1 MPTVAFYTLGCKVNQ
16 YDSQAMLEQFLQA
29 GYESRAFHEQAD
41 VYVVNSCVVTGTGE
55 KKSLQAVRRAIKQRP
70 QAQVVLAGCLAQKE
84 AEALLP
90 MGLRLVIGNQRR
102 GEVVQLLHEAV
113 AQDTRIAA
121 VDSVLRV
128 PFELLDISWA
138 EGHTRAV
145 MKIQEGCDRYC
156 AYCIIPYVRGGIRS
170 RPVEEIA
177 QEAARLAQAGYP
189 EVVLTG
195 IHLSS
200 YGRDLGGDTLMDAIR
215 AVAAVPGVRRI
226 RLGSLEPVVAT
237 EAFVNELARI
247 PQLCPQF
254 HLSMQSGSDGVLRR
268 MRRRYTADEYL
279 AAARRLQAAFPGCAL
294 TTDVLTGFPGET
306 EEEAAQTLAF
316 CSRVGFARMHVFPF
330 SAREGT
336 EAARMPDQ
344 LPRGVKNARAQ
355 ALIALGEELADAYRH
370 TLVGTVQE
378 VLFETEEQQGAAGY
392 TPQYVET
399 YAPGAVSG
407 QIARVYLERVEGQ
420 RLIGRL
426 ALHGEEQR

>member
-16 YDSQAMLEQFLQA
+16 YDSQAMLEQFLSA
-29 GYESRAFHEQAD
+29 GYEGRDFHEQAD

-55 KKSLQAVRRAIKQRP
+55 KKSLQAVRRAIKQNP
-70 QAQVVLAGCLAQKE
+70 SAQVVLAGCLAQKE

-102 GEVVQLLHEAV
+102 GEVVQLLEEAV
-113 AQDTRIAA
+113 SQDTRIAA

-128 PFELLDISWA
+128 PFELLDISWS

-254 HLSMQSGSDGVLRR
+254 HLSMQSGSDSVLRR
-268 MRRRYTADEYL
+268 MRRRYTAAEYL

-294 TTDVLTGFPGET
+294 TTDVLCGFPGET

-355 ALIALGEELADAYRH
+355 ALIALGEELAHSYRQ

-378 VLFETEEQQGAAGY
+378 VLFETEEQHGAVGL

-399 YAPGAVSG
+399 YAPGAHGG
-407 QIARVYLERVEGQ
+407 QIARVQLDHVHGQ

-426 ALHGEEQR
+426 LPE

>member
-254 HLSMQSGSDGVLRR
+254 HLSMQSGSDSVLRR
-268 MRRRYTADEYL
+268 MRRRYTAAEYL

-294 TTDVLTGFPGET
+294 TTDVLCGFPGET

-316 CSRVGFARMHVFPF
+316 CREVGFARMHVFPF

-336 EAARMPDQ
+336 EAARMPGQ
-344 LPRGVKNARAQ
+344 LTRAVKNERAQ
-355 ALIALGEELADAYRH
+355 ALIALGEALAQHYRQ

-378 VLFETEEQQGAAGY
+378 VLFETEEPHGAVGL
-392 TPQYVET
+392 TPQYVEA
-399 YAPGAVSG
+399 YAPGARGG
-407 QIARVYLERVEGQ
+407 QIARVQLDCVHGQ

-426 ALHGEEQR
+426 LPE